1 MPPRSNVAV
10 RLPTDARVPQFDFAG
25 RRLRVVQPTTVAVR
39 SPLPEEPS
47 PMLEAIRRYL
57 DSLP

>member
-1 MPPRSNVAV
+1 MPPRSTNLALQQQPEL
-10 RLPTDARVPQFDFAG
+10 RPPTAFDFAG
-25 RRLRVVQPTTVAVR
+25 RRLKVVKSTVIAV
-39 SPLPEEPS
+39 EEPS

>member
-1 MPPRSNVAV
+1 MPPRSNLALKQQQA
-10 RLPTDARVPQFDFAG
+10 RLPAFDFSG
-25 RRLRVVQPTTVAVR
+25 RRLKVVPPLPQPA
-39 SPLPEEPS
+39 SSPEEPS